1 MKKTFITSTCILFL
15 FAAFA
20 QKTTLGISAG
30 TTISNFKSKDG
41 GVSAS
46 LDSKVGFT
54 GGLIANISAGQHF
67 IVQSGLQIVQKG
79 TKYTRS
85 EGGSTLKSSTNTNW
99 LEVPVNFL
107 YNSNGFFIG
116 AGPSFS
122 FGVSGKSKIELDGE
136 KTTEKMKFGNSDDD
150 DIKGFDFGANVMT
163 GYQLNNGL
171 LIAANFN
178 QGFSNLMPGSSDNG
192 SIKSHYFG
200 IRLGYMFKGK
210 K

>member
-1 MKKTFITSTCILFL
+1 MKKTFITTTCILFL
-15 FAAFA
+15 LAASA
-20 QKTTLGISAG
+20 QKTTFGITAG
-30 TTISNFKSKDG
+30 TTISNFKSKAG

-46 LDSKVGFT
+46 LDSKVGFA

-67 IVQSGLQIVQKG
+67 IVQSGIQLVQKG
-79 TKYTRS
+79 TKYTQS

-99 LEVPVNFL
+99 LEVPINFL
-107 YNSNGFFIG
+107 YNGNGFFIG

-122 FGVSGKSKIELDGE
+122 FGVSGKSKTEFNGE
-136 KTTEKMKFGNSDDD
+136 KTDQKMKFGNSDDD
-150 DIKGFDFGANVMT
+150 DLKGFDFGANLVT

-171 LIAANFN
+171 LISANFN

-192 SIKSHYFG
+192 SVKSHYFG

>member
-1 MKKTFITSTCILFL
+1 MKKTFITTTCILL
-15 FAAFA
+15 LLAASA
-20 QKTTLGISAG
+20 QKTTFGITAG
-30 TTISNFKSKDG
+30 TTISNFKSKAG

-46 LDSKVGFT
+46 LDSKVGFA

-67 IVQSGLQIVQKG
+67 IVQSGIQLVQKG
-79 TKYTRS
+79 TKYTQS

-99 LEVPVNFL
+99 LEVPINFL
-107 YNSNGFFIG
+107 YNGNGFFIG

-122 FGVSGKSKIELDGE
+122 FVVSGKSKTEFNGE
-136 KTTEKMKFGNSDDD
+136 KTDQKMKFGNSDDD
-150 DIKGFDFGANVMT
+150 DLKGFDFGANLVT

-171 LIAANFN
+171 LISANFN

-192 SIKSHYFG
+192 SVKSHYFG